1 MKSLKPQDVVVLL
14 KLVRAGHQR
23 PTYLQLASDL
33 FMSPSE
39 VHASVQRARAARLIH
54 GTQPGDRPNVNGLEE
69 FLLHGVKYAFPP
81 ERGSITR
88 GLPTAG
94 AAEPLNRKVTQE
106 DPMPVWPFEDGP
118 ARGYSF
124 SPLHKNVPRAASRDP
139 GLYELLALVD
149 AIRGGRA
156 RERELAQRELSNRL
170 RAAA

>member
-1 MKSLKPQDVVVLL
+1 M
-14 KLVRAGHQR
+14 
-23 PTYLQLASDL
+23 
-33 FMSPSE
+33 
-39 VHASVQRARAARLIH
+39 
-54 GTQPGDRPNVNGLEE
+54 
-69 FLLHGVKYAFPP
+69 HGVKYAFPP
-81 ERGSITR
+81 ERGGITR

-94 AAEPLNRKVTQE
+94 AAEPRNRKVMQE

-156 RERELAQRELSNRL
+156 RERELAQRELSTRL
-170 RAAA
+170 RAAV